1 MRKNVLAAL
10 LLLSP
15 LAFYLSPLAAQT
27 LTGRVRTVSRPDAAS
42 QVLQGVVVRLQGEYN
57 PVMSDEEGDF
67 GVLMPGYKNGAPYTL
82 AGINKGGYEL
92 REPEIVGRQLPFSS
106 SVPIEIVMISRR
118 QLQRDKQ
125 RIEQAAREN
134 IERYYEEQLNALN
147 EQLAKATLSNQEYEK
162 QLSQLDAE
170 YDRYEPLIEQMADRY
185 ARTDYDGMSAA
196 DSLIQQAIEQ
206 GDLQLAQERILAKGD
221 PAEREKKMKRIRRLA
236 EAQRDELAADYYH
249 LYAIHLSKLE
259 KDSAL
264 FYLLKRAELDTTN
277 AQWQIDAGN
286 FYDKME
292 RRFDEALALY
302 RRAQRYALAN
312 EGPDAFLTAL
322 AHNNIAFALARLGRY
337 QEALPEQQ
345 RALDI
350 YTHIYGT
357 EHQLTAARMTN
368 LGAIH
373 YYLGHVDSA
382 IYWFD
387 RAEAVYEAVTAT
399 TDNPHELGKV
409 HSELLNN
416 QAAIDANQ
424 GRLEQAN
431 TRLLKALQIVPDD
444 ADKQQMIILRSL
456 GDVCSLRKQPD
467 EAKQYWQQALDK
479 AIHLYGEDHPVTS
492 ALKSKIAQ

>member
-1 MRKNVLAAL
+1 MRKTILAAL
-10 LLLSP
+10 LLFS
-15 LAFYLSPLAAQT
+15 AFSIQYSAFSQT
-27 LTGRVRTVSRPDAAS
+27 LSGRVRTVSRPDASS

-57 PVMSDEEGDF
+57 PVMSDEQGDF

-92 REPEIVGRQLPFSS
+92 REPEMVGRQLPFSS
-106 SVPIEIVMISRR
+106 SVPLEIVMISRR

-162 QLSQLDAE
+162 QLAALETE

-185 ARTDYDGMSAA
+185 ARTDYNGMSAA

-206 GDLQLAQERILAKGD
+206 GDLQLAQERILSKGD
-221 PAEREKKMKRIRRLA
+221 PEAREKKMKRIRRLA
-236 EAQRDELAADYYH
+236 EAQRDELATDYYH
-249 LYAIHLSKLE
+249 LYAIHLSRLE

-264 FYLLKRAELDTTN
+264 FYLLRRAELDTTN

-292 RRFDEALALY
+292 RRFDEALVLY
-302 RRAQRYALAN
+302 RRALRYAQAN

-337 QEALPEQQ
+337 DEALPEQQ
-345 RALDI
+345 LALSK
-350 YTHIYGT
+350 YARIYGT

-368 LGAIH
+368 LGVIH

-382 IYWFD
+382 VYWFD
-387 RAEAVYEAVTAT
+387 RAETVYTAVAAT
-399 TDNPHELGKV
+399 TDNKHELGLV

-444 ADKQQMIILRSL
+444 AEKQQMIILRSL
-456 GDVCSLRKQPD
+456 GDVCALRKQPD
-467 EAKQYWQQALDK
+467 EARQYWQQALDK
-479 AIHLYGEDHPVTS
+479 AVHLYGEDHPISST
-492 ALKSKIAQ
+492 LKAKLQ